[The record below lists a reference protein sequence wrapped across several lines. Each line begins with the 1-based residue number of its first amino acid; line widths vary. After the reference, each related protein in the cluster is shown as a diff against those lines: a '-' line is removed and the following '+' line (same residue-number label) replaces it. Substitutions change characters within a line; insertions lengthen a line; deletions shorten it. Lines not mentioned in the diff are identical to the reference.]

1 MIAEKI
7 GIDNIDCMIMDL
19 LQRDPNLTHTQI
31 AIHVKRSQPT
41 IGTRI
46 KRLEKMGILKYQAGI
61 NLKVADLC
69 FARIEIQTKLP
80 EKTIKIVRHCPFMLN
95 AIRLNGDINI
105 SIIIVGLNFRDID
118 HIVNIH
124 FRNNPDVVTV
134 HIDIIA
140 GVLDDLVLPIDLNL
154 EYGQLSLENICNK
167 RCQC

>member
-7 GIDNIDCMIMDL
+7 GIDGIDCMIMDL

-31 AIHVKRSQPT
+31 AEHVKRSQPT

-46 KRLEKMGILKYQAGI
+46 KRLEKMGVLKYQAGI

-69 FARIEIQTKLP
+69 FARIVIQTKKP
-80 EKTIKIVRHCPFMLN
+80 ENIIKIIKNCPFLLN
-95 AIRLNGDINI
+95 AIRLSGDINL
-105 SIIIVGLNFRDID
+105 SIIAVGLNYRDID
-118 HIVNIH
+118 HIVNNH
-124 FRNNPDVVTV
+124 FRNNPDVVTA